1 MVPLVELLRYKQHEL
16 FVIKQN
22 SSCNLL
28 SVAMAID
35 IRNCKQ
41 NEVRGVNLHSG
52 LINRKWFKTI
62 NNLLMEQPKLN
73 FYLCYSSC
81 EKEVKRIKTELMK
94 NADGS
99 DLLLGI

>member
-1 MVPLVELLRYKQHEL
+1 MGDDTRIWGRIPYEDKFLWIATKIDAMVPLVELLRYKQHEL
-16 FVIKQN
+16 FVINQN

-52 LINRKWFKTI
+52 LINRKWFK
-62 NNLLMEQPKLN
+62 
-73 FYLCYSSC
+73 
-81 EKEVKRIKTELMK
+81 
-94 NADGS
+94 
-99 DLLLGI
+99 

>member
-1 MVPLVELLRYKQHEL
+1 MGDDARIWGRIPYEDKFLWIATKIDAMVPLVELSRYKQHDL

-52 LINRKWFKTI
+52 LINRKWFK
-62 NNLLMEQPKLN
+62 
-73 FYLCYSSC
+73 
-81 EKEVKRIKTELMK
+81 
-94 NADGS
+94 
-99 DLLLGI
+99 